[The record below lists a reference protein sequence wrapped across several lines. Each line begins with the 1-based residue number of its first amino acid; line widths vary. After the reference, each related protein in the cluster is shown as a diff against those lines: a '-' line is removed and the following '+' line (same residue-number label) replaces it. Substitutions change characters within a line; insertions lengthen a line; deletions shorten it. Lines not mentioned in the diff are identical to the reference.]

1 MHPSLPRPS
10 VTRTMRTSLTAE
22 VMVMAVG
29 GVFIGTHQDS
39 TGENNTHHWL
49 DTRTGTSSHLWSI
62 LKVLTAKLSKIE
74 LIQNSRRIS
83 NTQRKHPVTVQYTR
97 THNTRK
103 DDKRSYSAKYFGSE
117 RRSPAEER
125 QHATT
130 FAFYTRLRPEVDLG
144 Y

>member
-49 DTRTGTSSHLWSI
+49 DTRTATSSHLWSI

-74 LIQNSRRIS
+74 LIQNSRRIC

-97 THNTRK
+97 TYRRK

-117 RRSPAEER
+117 RRSPAEEK

-130 FAFYTRLRPEVDLG
+130 FALYTRLRPEVDLG